1 MHKFGICS
9 LLGTLTLAGCMTPA
23 RMYTNDEL
31 TRVGQSC
38 GLALGE
44 LAQEEEEPRLLFMI
58 VPNPVATQQVCVRR
72 WARRRSLT
80 LVVLEGLE
88 RIPDAPSN

>member
-1 MHKFGICS
+1 MKVRHLAAVG
-9 LLGTLTLAGCMTPA
+9 LLTATSACATPA
-23 RMYTNDEL
+23 RMYTTAEL

-58 VPNPVATQQVCVRR
+58 VPNPALSQQQCVSR
-72 WARRRSLT
+72 WARRRSLH
-80 LVVLEGLE
+80 LVTLEGVE
-88 RIPDAPSN
+88 RVSDAPSN

>member
-1 MHKFGICS
+1 MV
-9 LLGTLTLAGCMTPA
+9 TLAGICLALSACATTPA
-23 RMYTNDEL
+23 RMYSTAEL

-58 VPNPVATQQVCVRR
+58 VPNPAVAQEQCVSR
-72 WARRRSLT
+72 WARRRSLH
-80 LVVLEGLE
+80 LVTFEGVQRASDE
-88 RIPDAPSN
+88 PTE

>member
-1 MHKFGICS
+1 MTQIRAVIPFA
-9 LLGTLTLAGCMTPA
+9 LLGLAACATPA
-23 RMYTNDEL
+23 RMYSTAEL

-58 VPNPVATQQVCVRR
+58 VPNPAIAQQQCVSR
-72 WARRRSLT
+72 WARRRSLH
-80 LVVLEGLE
+80 LVTLEGVE